1 MACAIC
7 DCDNHPNDVCPT
19 CVTCIGD
26 HTITADYDEIH
37 TEYVDTDG
45 VTRVIPYAEEDDDV
59 VQEPSV
65 VRTKPHYVYSGRTG
79 ELTLV
84 KSTHSTSDTDQDW
97 DMIADAFGL

>member
-26 HTITADYDEIH
+26 HTITADYDAVH
-37 TEYVDTDG
+37 TEYIDRNG
-45 VTRVIPYAEEDDDV
+45 VTRVIQYAEDDDV
-59 VQEPSV
+59 VEECTV
-65 VRTKPHYVYSGRTG
+65 VRTKPHYVYSARTG

-84 KSTHSTSDTDQDW
+84 ESTHSTQEADVDW

>member
-37 TEYVDTDG
+37 TEYVDSTG
-45 VTRVIPYAEEDDDV
+45 VTRVIQYVEDDDV
-59 VQEPSV
+59 KECTV
-65 VRTKPHYVYSGRTG
+65 VRTKPHYVYSARTG

-84 KSTHSTSDTDQDW
+84 KSTHSTSDTDTDW

>member
-7 DCDNHPNDVCPT
+7 DCDNHPRDVCPT

-26 HTITADYDEIH
+26 HTITADYDAVH

-45 VTRVIPYAEEDDDV
+45 VTHPIAYAEEDDV
-59 VQEPSV
+59 VEECTV
-65 VRTKPHYVYSGRTG
+65 RRTKPHYVYSARTG

-84 KSTHSTSDTDQDW
+84 KSTHSASDTDTDW

>member
-7 DCDNHPNDVCPT
+7 DCDNHPNQICPT
-19 CVTCIGD
+19 CVNCIGD

-37 TEYVDTDG
+37 TEYIDRNG
-45 VTRVIPYAEEDDDV
+45 VTRVIQYAEEDD
-59 VQEPSV
+59 VQECTV
-65 VRTKPHYVYSGRTG
+65 VRTKPHYVYSARTG

-84 KSTHSTSDTDQDW
+84 KSTHSTSASDVDW

>member
-37 TEYVDTDG
+37 TEYVDREG
-45 VTRVIPYAEEDDDV
+45 VTRVIPYVEDDDV
-59 VQEPSV
+59 QACTV
-65 VRTKPHYVYSGRTG
+65 VRTKPHYVYSARTG

-84 KSTHSTSDTDQDW
+84 KSTHSTSDTDTDW
-97 DMIADAFGL
+97 EMIADAFGL

>member
-7 DCDNHPNDVCPT
+7 DCDNHPNRICPT

-26 HTITADYDEIH
+26 HTVTADYDAVH
-37 TEYVDTDG
+37 TEYIDRTG
-45 VTRVIPYAEEDDDV
+45 VTRVSPYVEDDDV
-59 VQEPSV
+59 KECTV
-65 VRTKPHYVYSGRTG
+65 VRTKPHYVYSARTG

-84 KSTHSTSDTDQDW
+84 KSTHSTSDTDTDW